1 MIVTEYVIPLGEN
14 ARKRHYHKTS
24 KGKVIGFVV
33 QLEVLVGDQ
42 WQAVIRYDC
51 AHGFVHIDRY
61 YLDGRKAKKELLI
74 DVNNFFPSTTIKIPV
89 FTSDREAKILCLRPV

>member
-1 MIVTEYVIPLGEN
+1 LIVTEYVIPLGEN

-61 YLDGRKAKKELLI
+61 YLDGRKAKKELPL
-74 DVNNFFPSTTIKIPV
+74 KL
-89 FTSDREAKILCLRPV
+89 SDALTLADEDMKENWKNYQKTFLEGR